1 MIEALTAYLLGML
14 LLAIPIMIIEG
25 EDRGVRD
32 TFLILLIYPLW
43 LIPIILYFIV
53 LVIYCFIFNKTIEE
67 GYINLEVKI
76 NEFKIFIERLMKR

>member
-1 MIEALTAYLLGML
+1 MIELLVAYLVVML
-14 LLAIPIMIIEG
+14 IFAVPIMIMEG

-32 TFLILLIYPLW
+32 TFLALLIYPLW

-67 GYINLEVKI
+67 GYTDLEIKI

>member
-1 MIEALTAYLLGML
+1 MIELLAAYLVAML
-14 LLAIPIMIIEG
+14 VLAIPIMIIEG

-53 LVIYCFIFNKTIEE
+53 LIIYCFIFNKTIEE
-67 GYINLEVKI
+67 GYIDLEIKI
-76 NEFKIFIERLMKR
+76 NECKIFIERLIKK